1 MLLTIENIN
10 KRFGETAALNNV
22 SFSLSQGEFV
32 SVIGPSGAGK
42 TTLLRILNGT
52 VPCDS
57 GKILLGDAHMETA
70 KGRAKRKIQKH
81 IGTIYQDFALVENST
96 CRQNVLSACLPDMS
110 LLPAVC
116 GLFGNARHTE
126 AEHLLARVG
135 LAEKID
141 APVKTLSGG
150 QKQRVS
156 IARALMRHPT
166 LLLAD
171 EPVASLDPVTGHQI
185 LELLR
190 NIQQTEGLTVLMNS
204 HNLAF
209 SKEFSS
215 RLIGLS
221 AGSVVFDG
229 AVSDLTEDVLRAI
242 YGDTRGQ
249 QP

>member
-1 MLLTIENIN
+1 MLLTIQNIN
-10 KRFGETAALNNV
+10 KRFGETVALNDV

-32 SVIGPSGAGK
+32 SVIGSSGAGK
-42 TTLLRILNGT
+42 TTLLRILNGAIS
-52 VPCDS
+52 CDS
-57 GKILLGDAHMETA
+57 GTILLGDAHMETA

-81 IGTIYQDFALVENST
+81 IGTIYQDFALVENGT
-96 CRQNVLSACLPDMS
+96 CRQNVLSACLPDMP

-116 GLFGNARHTE
+116 GLFGNARHAE
-126 AEHLLARVG
+126 AERLLARVG

-190 NIQQTEGLTVLMNS
+190 DIQQTEGLTVLMNS
-204 HNLAF
+204 HNLAL
-209 SKEFSS
+209 SKEFSG

-221 AGSVVFDG
+221 AGRVVFDG
-229 AVSDLTEDVLRAI
+229 AVSDLTEDALHAV

-249 QP
+249 QL